1 MRITSSAFADG
12 ETIPT
17 RYTCDGQD
25 ISPPLVITDAP
36 PGTESLTLIVDDPD
50 APVGTWDHWVAFD
63 IAPTVE
69 IPEDVGQIGTA
80 GTNSWGR
87 TGFGGPCPPSGVHRY
102 FFKLFALDVTLG
114 LQEGADKAEVMAALE
129 GHVLA
134 EATMIGRYGR

>member
-12 ETIPT
+12 ETIPA

-50 APVGTWDHWVAFD
+50 APVGTWDHWVEFD
-63 IAPTVE
+63 IAPTGE
-69 IPEDVGQIGTA
+69 IPEDVGQLGTA
-80 GTNSWGR
+80 GSNSWGR

-114 LQEGADKAEVMAALE
+114 LAEGSDKAEVMAALE

-134 EATMIGRYGR
+134 EATMIGRYMR